1 LITIPELSMYN
12 IYDPYLFVLPLKF
25 EVLLVNA
32 IFSLCRLF
40 MDSYR
45 VSRYLVANK
54 YIGRVVCL
62 VRSPLDYVRAHL
74 YPTINK
80 ELLETIRREHRR
92 HGTTSFGLGNC
103 NKMKQ
108 LNDGGKV
115 RIRHAVFCFHAFF
128 CPIVCVCVSASGYA
142 SDLHP
147 TSPLSTARHSHRT
160 FIALPHL
167 TSPHLTSPP
176 LASALKQVIVDMISA
191 DPELKDKNI
200 RVWTGD
206 TLTAASIYHQL
217 MALPDL
223 ASHGVYYIG
232 ANGKIGSAV
241 VQRLVKHGVK
251 VHICARM
258 A

>member
-1 LITIPELSMYN
+1 MITIPELSMYN

-92 HGTTSFGLGNC
+92 HGTTCFGLGNC

-115 RIRHAVFCFHAFF
+115 CI
-128 CPIVCVCVSASGYA
+128 
-142 SDLHP
+142 
-147 TSPLSTARHSHRT
+147 
-160 FIALPHL
+160 
-167 TSPHLTSPP
+167 
-176 LASALKQVIVDMISA
+176 
-191 DPELKDKNI
+191 
-200 RVWTGD
+200 
-206 TLTAASIYHQL
+206 
-217 MALPDL
+217 
-223 ASHGVYYIG
+223 
-232 ANGKIGSAV
+232 
-241 VQRLVKHGVK
+241 
-251 VHICARM
+251 
-258 A
+258 

>member
-1 LITIPELSMYN
+1 
-12 IYDPYLFVLPLKF
+12 
-25 EVLLVNA
+25 
-32 IFSLCRLF
+32 LF

-115 RIRHAVFCFHAFF
+115 RIQHAMFCFNAFF
-128 CPIVCVCVSASGYA
+128 CPRVCVC
-142 SDLHP
+142 LW
-147 TSPLSTARHSHRT
+147 
-160 FIALPHL
+160 
-167 TSPHLTSPP
+167 
-176 LASALKQVIVDMISA
+176 
-191 DPELKDKNI
+191 I
-200 RVWTGD
+200 R
-206 TLTAASIYHQL
+206 L
-217 MALPDL
+217 
-223 ASHGVYYIG
+223 
-232 ANGKIGSAV
+232 
-241 VQRLVKHGVK
+241 
-251 VHICARM
+251 
-258 A
+258 